1 MCCKYEVAFKN
12 LHSDKSPWN
21 AHADGRDTPLWEQS
35 IIIDQKKSLYKVKEA
50 PWISWDLQES
60 SKRSVLSQEFKE
72 KKFLKEI
79 VGNKRITAS

>member
-1 MCCKYEVAFKN
+1 MCCKYEVALKN

-21 AHADGRDTPLWEQS
+21 TDAAGRDTTLWEQS
-35 IIIDQKKSLYKVKEA
+35 IILLEIKKMSLYKVKEA

-72 KKFLKEI
+72 KSF
-79 VGNKRITAS
+79 

>member
-1 MCCKYEVAFKN
+1 MCCKYEVALKN

-21 AHADGRDTPLWEQS
+21 ADAAGRDTTLWEQS
-35 IIIDQKKSLYKVKEA
+35 IILLEIKKMSLYKVKEA

-72 KKFLKEI
+72 KSF
-79 VGNKRITAS
+79 